1 MIGPNSSEHSETHRD
16 EWARRQINV
25 VYLSAIT
32 LVTIAAAALRAVRLD
47 HPVRYDEAFSYL
59 AYATGQGP
67 SVWLAYTF
75 PNNHLFHTLL
85 VHFSTALGGPGLA
98 AIRAPAFIAGVGLVP
113 LAAALAHRLSG
124 RKMDALFAA
133 LFVGASSIL
142 VEYSVNARGYS
153 MVCASTMVMCLATL
167 EINRR
172 PKAWIAWFVWV
183 MAAVAGLFTI
193 PVMVYPI
200 GLLSIIIASDAVKR
214 RESGK
219 EELSFLAA
227 ALAITSFMV
236 GLLYL
241 PSIRISGLDAIVS
254 NRFVQ
259 PIPISEVV
267 HQLPGTVV
275 VTGLHWT
282 RDLGGFVLLIVA
294 GLGASAFLG
303 IRQRDPFLLLP
314 LIAPPLLLAAATTQ
328 RVVPFPRVWVFL
340 LPIFLVCA
348 AVGLGY
354 IYVVAIARK
363 YRVAAGCL
371 IVSVFALAMTQ
382 GTRVLTRDYLISE
395 DSRTLV
401 DAEAIVH
408 DLAPFNEPTVSLVH
422 EIPSGPSLAYYTILQ
437 GRESWIR
444 PDEPNITRGFVV
456 VAYGQTLEEVIAAY
470 PNLGARINTIRRR
483 LRYPRAEVWEVMLRE
498 EK

>member
-1 MIGPNSSEHSETHRD
+1 MIGSNSLELSETHR
-16 EWARRQINV
+16 EGWGRRHINV

-67 SVWLAYTF
+67 SVWLAYTY

-85 VHFSTALGGPGLA
+85 VHFSTALGGPALA
-98 AIRAPAFIAGVGLVP
+98 AIRAPAFLAGVGLVP

-124 RKMDALFAA
+124 RKVDALFAA
-133 LFVGASSIL
+133 LFVSASSIL

-167 EINRR
+167 AINRR
-172 PKAWIAWFVWV
+172 PKAWIPWIVWIL
-183 MAAVAGLFTI
+183 AAVAGLFTI

-200 GLLSIIIASDAVKR
+200 GLLSFIIASHAAKR

-219 EELSFLAA
+219 EELGFLAA
-227 ALAITSFMV
+227 ALAMTSFMAV
-236 GLLYL
+236 LLYL
-241 PSIRISGLDAIVS
+241 PSIKISGLDAIIS

-267 HQLPGTVV
+267 HHLPGTVI

-282 RDLGGFVLLIVA
+282 RDLGGFALLIVA
-294 GLGASAFLG
+294 GLGVSVFLG
-303 IRQRDPFLLLP
+303 LRQRDPFLLLP
-314 LIAPPLLLAAATTQ
+314 LIAPPLLFAVAATQ
-328 RVVPFPRVWVFL
+328 RVIPFPRVWLFL

-354 IYVVAIARK
+354 AVTIARK
-363 YRVAAGCL
+363 YPVAALCL
-371 IVSVFALAMTQ
+371 IVSVFVLAITQ
-382 GTRVLTRDYLISE
+382 GARVLTRDYLISE

-408 DLAPFNEPTVSLVH
+408 DLAPFNESTTALVYD
-422 EIPSGPSLAYYTILQ
+422 IPSGPSLAYYTILQ
-437 GRESWIR
+437 GRESWIN
-444 PDEPNITRGFVV
+444 PDQSNITRGFVV
-456 VAYGQTLEEVIAAY
+456 VAHGQTIEEVIAAY
-470 PNLGARINTIRRR
+470 PNLGPRINTIRRR
-483 LRYPRAEVWEVMLRE
+483 LRYARAEVWEVVIG